1 MVAGRERLP
10 GVSDCGVRRA
20 MRSTQR
26 SFLAAIAHAMLVVCA
41 TNVQLF
47 QLRARS
53 SRLAS
58 TRTGVWTKP
67 IPSGVYGLTEEQCV
81 TRTRTPTL
89 SLLHS
94 TWSHTHARTC
104 THARTTRKWLIT
116 STHEG
121 IGQRRKSEADRHV
134 RVADVQQDV

>member
-1 MVAGRERLP
+1 MVAGRERLH
-10 GVSDCGVRRA
+10 GVRRA

-94 TWSHTHARTC
+94 TWSHTHARAR
-104 THARTTRKWLIT
+104 ARTTRKWLIT